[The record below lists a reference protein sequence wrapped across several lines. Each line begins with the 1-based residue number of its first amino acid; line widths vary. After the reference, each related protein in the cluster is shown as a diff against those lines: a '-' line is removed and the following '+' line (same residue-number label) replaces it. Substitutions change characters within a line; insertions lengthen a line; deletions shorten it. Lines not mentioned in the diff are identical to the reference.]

1 MEQEWVLYK
10 DFVIMPVHYPD
21 PAGTGQWKGKVKIMR
36 KNGITP
42 RTFAIQD
49 TSFKTE
55 GEAIRGS
62 LEYGKKIID
71 GKVPSC
77 IIRNI

>member
-1 MEQEWVLYK
+1 MEQEWISYK
-10 DFVIMPVHYPD
+10 DFEIMPVHYSA
-21 PAGTGQWKGKVKIMR
+21 AGEWRGKVKIMK
-36 KNGITP
+36 KNGTIS
-42 RTFAIQD
+42 RTFTVQD
-49 TSFKTE
+49 ISFKTE

-71 GKVPSC
+71 GKIPGC